1 MSPQAHERITQMNM
15 PDINKKQLGVLIPL
29 DLYARIKKAA
39 EDKGISVSELTQ
51 IALQRE
57 YGNYEI
63 GSAELFW
70 IAEQTAKNEQ
80 KRKAK

>member
-1 MSPQAHERITQMNM
+1 MNM

-39 EDKGISVSELTQ
+39 EDKQVSISELAQ
-51 IALQRE
+51 LALQRE

-70 IAEQTAKNEQ
+70 IAEQTKRNED
-80 KRKAK
+80 KRNIAFSGRGKKV

>member
-1 MSPQAHERITQMNM
+1 MNM

-39 EDKGISVSELTQ
+39 EDKKVTISELAQ
-51 IALQRE
+51 LALQRE

-70 IAEQTAKNEQ
+70 IADQTKRNEE
-80 KRKAK
+80 KRNSK